1 MTEKKK
7 EDYLNKDN
15 RYSARDSKAG
25 PPERAE
31 KIRVDNTRGNQ
42 FFIHIVRFS
51 FKKNVGA

>member
-42 FFIHIVRFS
+42 FFIHTVRFS